1 MTWRVTVARAK
12 AWCLLIHADASLSL
26 TWRAIITRPYNLGVL
41 DIDTNI
47 FRTVA
52 TTGAAASGGSKY
64 RGAAA
69 VGTRVRLCRLN
80 R

>member
-1 MTWRVTVARAK
+1 VTVARAK

-26 TWRAIITRPYNLGVL
+26 TWRAIFTRPYNLGVL
-41 DIDTNI
+41 DIDTNV
-47 FRTVA
+47 FSTVA